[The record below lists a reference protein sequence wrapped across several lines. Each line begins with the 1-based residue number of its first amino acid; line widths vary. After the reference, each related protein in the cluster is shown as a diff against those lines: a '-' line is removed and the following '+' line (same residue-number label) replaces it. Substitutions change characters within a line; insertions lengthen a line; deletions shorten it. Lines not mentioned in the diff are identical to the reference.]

1 MKGLV
6 DLTIYSFTKTN
17 TCTYRNSHTQKYTH
31 TYIYTHMQI
40 YTYMCIYKING
51 NKTEKFCFKT
61 EHRAFSLEVNYLEGV
76 LISIT

>member
-1 MKGLV
+1 MHV
-6 DLTIYSFTKTN
+6 WVY
-17 TCTYRNSHTQKYTH
+17 TYAL
-31 TYIYTHMQI
+31 ICMHMCI

>member
-1 MKGLV
+1 M
-6 DLTIYSFTKTN
+6 
-17 TCTYRNSHTQKYTH
+17 
-31 TYIYTHMQI
+31 HMCI
-40 YTYMCIYKING
+40 YTYICIYKING